1 MRGHVFLDNVRHW
14 RWFIVWLHILTYYV
28 RPLLTIFKFKFFIRY
43 STFWNIVPGYL
54 SVGRI
59 QSYIQGA
66 NLKGNLTPPFQTCN
80 ILVCSFLHPVW
91 LCDIF
96 ISYPFCWGNKMLISC
111 NFKWADGSFFLLS
124 RWHCCIT
131 VVSKMFLLLCHN
143 DIIDYFLLLLYPVVH
158 ILIALIVL

>member
-1 MRGHVFLDNVRHW
+1 MRGHVFLDNVCHW

-111 NFKWADGSFFLLS
+111 NFKWADGSFFFKQMT
-124 RWHCCIT
+124 C
-131 VVSKMFLLLCHN
+131 
-143 DIIDYFLLLLYPVVH
+143 LYYCS
-158 ILIALIVL
+158 I